1 MRALNVLVLLTLFVL
16 SSCTSKETKS
26 TLADDLVGEWRNVY
40 LNVTMPTV
48 GSSDS
53 SMTTVCDS
61 SNWEAMLHIKP
72 IHTFFNKDGTYRSEY
87 YTLNDSL
94 FRKSAG
100 TWHVSND
107 TLIMN
112 ESDGVTYKLRT
123 TIKNNL
129 AEFDGML
136 DFDADGKADDHYV
149 GRQRKH

>member
-1 MRALNVLVLLTLFVL
+1 MRVLNGLPLVILFALAC
-16 SSCTSKETKS
+16 CTSKENKS

-48 GSSDS
+48 GNSDS
-53 SMTTVCDS
+53 TATTVCDS

-87 YTLNDSL
+87 YTLSDSL
-94 FRKSAG
+94 FQKTAG
-100 TWHVSND
+100 TWHFSND

-112 ESDGVTYKLRT
+112 ESNGVTYKLRT
-123 TIKNNL
+123 TIKNHL
-129 AEFDGML
+129 AEFDGVL
-136 DFDADGKADDHYV
+136 DFDEDGKADDHYV

>member
-1 MRALNVLVLLTLFVL
+1 MSASNGLVLLTLFVL
-16 SSCTSKETKS
+16 SSCTPKETKS
-26 TLADDLVGEWRNVY
+26 TLAADLVGEWRNVY

-48 GSSDS
+48 GNSDS
-53 SMTTVCDS
+53 TMTTVCDS

-72 IHTFFNKDGTYRSEY
+72 IHTFFNTDGTYRSEY
-87 YTLNDSL
+87 YTLSDSL

-107 TLIMN
+107 TLIMS
-112 ESDGVTYKLRT
+112 ESDGVTYKLHT

-129 AEFDGML
+129 AEFEGML
-136 DFDADGKADDHYV
+136 DFDEDGKADDHYV

>member
-1 MRALNVLVLLTLFVL
+1 MRALNGLVLLIPFALAC
-16 SSCTSKETKS
+16 CTSKETKS

-48 GSSDS
+48 GNSDS
-53 SMTTVCDS
+53 TMTTVCDS
-61 SNWEAMLHIKP
+61 ANWEAMLHIKP

-94 FRKSAG
+94 FRKAAG

-107 TLIMN
+107 TLVMN

-123 TIKNNL
+123 TLKNNL

-136 DFDADGKADDHYV
+136 DFDEDGKADDHYV